1 MAKYVIGIDFGTLS
15 ARALLV
21 HAKTGEEIASC
32 EYKYPHGVMD
42 EKLPNGKKLDI
53 DWALQHPQD
62 YLDALAR
69 VVPRVLKIGEV
80 SKDDVIGIGID
91 FTACTIL
98 PVFKDGTPL
107 CFLAEFMS
115 NEHSYV
121 KLWKHH
127 AAQDKA
133 NRINDLANERD
144 ENWLIRYGGK
154 ISSEWALPKLMEVMD
169 EAPEIFEKM
178 DYFIEAGDWLTWL
191 MCEEAK
197 VNACCAGYKGLWN
210 KREGYPSKEFLKQ
223 LDPRLE
229 NIYETKLGLPV
240 YPSYTRAGTLT
251 ERGAKLTTL
260 NVGTPVSMANI
271 DGHAC
276 LPAARITGPGKM
288 LLILGTSY
296 VHKVLHSDEMPI
308 PGICGVVEDGILP
321 GFYGYEAGQCGGG
334 DHFAWFIENNVPYK
348 YYEEAKN
355 YGMDI
360 YAYMRQKA
368 SLLKAGESGLVALD
382 WWNGNRSVLVDADLS
397 GLVVGMTLRTKP
409 EEVYRALIEATAF
422 GTKTIIDNFK
432 ISGIPITEIVAAGGI
447 AKKDPLIMQILSDVT
462 NMPISVVHTSYASA
476 LGSAIY
482 ASVAAGSKL
491 GGYDDVYEAIGNMG
505 KVDDFVY
512 KPNPENAKT
521 YTKLYEEYKLLHD
534 YFGRGGNDVM
544 KRLKNIAKEIN

>member
-210 KREGYPSKEFLKQ
+210 KREGPS
-223 LDPRLE
+223 
-229 NIYETKLGLPV
+229 
-240 YPSYTRAGTLT
+240 
-251 ERGAKLTTL
+251 
-260 NVGTPVSMANI
+260 
-271 DGHAC
+271 
-276 LPAARITGPGKM
+276 
-288 LLILGTSY
+288 
-296 VHKVLHSDEMPI
+296 
-308 PGICGVVEDGILP
+308 
-321 GFYGYEAGQCGGG
+321 
-334 DHFAWFIENNVPYK
+334 
-348 YYEEAKN
+348 
-355 YGMDI
+355 
-360 YAYMRQKA
+360 
-368 SLLKAGESGLVALD
+368 
-382 WWNGNRSVLVDADLS
+382 RSF
-397 GLVVGMTLRTKP
+397 K
-409 EEVYRALIEATAF
+409 TA
-422 GTKTIIDNFK
+422 
-432 ISGIPITEIVAAGGI
+432 
-447 AKKDPLIMQILSDVT
+447 
-462 NMPISVVHTSYASA
+462 
-476 LGSAIY
+476 
-482 ASVAAGSKL
+482 
-491 GGYDDVYEAIGNMG
+491 
-505 KVDDFVY
+505 
-512 KPNPENAKT
+512 
-521 YTKLYEEYKLLHD
+521 
-534 YFGRGGNDVM
+534 
-544 KRLKNIAKEIN
+544 